1 MGYYLKDNMNH
12 NKRKQQRAD
21 ALNQV
26 KQTLAHPSVS
36 ALVYG
41 YLKEKDVNLKGMSV
55 EDWKKIEQDIV
66 EIILAEIYPGEEIP
80 EDQLSFTALAH
91 SFAFMSNFIETL
103 NRNLDNTADASS
115 NKSSVESQK
124 NEEKK
129 TPNSE
134 PKFEV

>member
-1 MGYYLKDNMNH
+1 MGYYLKTDSMNH

-36 ALVYG
+36 ALIYG

-91 SFAFMSNFIETL
+91 SFAFMSHFIEAL
-103 NRNLDNTADASS
+103 NANLDKANPELSGNADP
-115 NKSSVESQK
+115 EP
-124 NEEKK
+124 EKDDG
-129 TPNSE
+129 

>member
-12 NKRKQQRAD
+12 NRRKQQRAD

-55 EDWKKIEQDIV
+55 EDWKKIEQNIV

-91 SFAFMSNFIETL
+91 SFAFMSHFIETL
-103 NRNLDNTADASS
+103 NRNLDNTVDASS
-115 NKSSVESQK
+115 NKPSTESQK